1 MEMTYYQQI
10 LDGSLQTM
18 EDGCRRAKRSF
29 RWYFYSEPHLALN
42 VLLFLQLV
50 H

>member
-1 MEMTYYQQI
+1 MEMTFYQQI

-18 EDGCRRAKRSF
+18 ELACRRAKLSF